1 MMQFV
6 VDIPY
11 AARLIQ
17 AMAPDWLWL
26 LKYIESE
33 DGYVRFPPV
42 VAQWIK
48 NLNVGNYPRLY
59 EDERAIGAVLL
70 RAFLPLEQIE
80 ALNAELE
87 LCSPD
92 ERGQLLL
99 EYISNLGDGIDAI
112 ELPKTPAAQKLAETQ
127 FLAMSEE
134 ERQCSIE
141 FAQRFLMGMLAGFY
155 QSLSIMVHGEKLTAL
170 VAQAKAGDDKAFAKA
185 VQIDKRILHALPY
198 FNDRFAAANSEGQ
211 REFVELVTAH
221 MSRPPYKGKI
231 RHKALYL
238 AFSLLDQLGVLSRM
252 KHSELLDLC
261 TQAGLDSHAN
271 RIDDVKNM
279 SKRLAEYRAFRRR
292 GRDLSTP

>member
-1 MMQFV
+1 MMQLV
-6 VDIPY
+6 VDITS

-33 DGYVRFPPV
+33 DGYVRFPPAV
-42 VAQWIK
+42 SQWIK
-48 NLNVGNYPRLY
+48 NLNIGNYPGLY

-70 RAFLPLEQIE
+70 RAFLSIEQIE
-80 ALNAELE
+80 ELNAELE
-87 LCSPD
+87 LCSPN

-112 ELPKTPAAQKLAETQ
+112 ELPKTPAAQKRAEAQ
-127 FLAMSEE
+127 LKAMCDE
-134 ERQCSIE
+134 ERQQATE

-170 VAQAKAGDDKAFAKA
+170 VAQAEAGDDKAFAKA

-198 FNDRFAAANSEGQ
+198 FSDRFAAANSEGQ
-211 REFVELVTAH
+211 REFIELVMAH

-238 AFSLLDQLGVLSRM
+238 AFSMLDQLGVLDRI
-252 KHSELLDLC
+252 KHGELLDLC
-261 TQAGLDSHAN
+261 TQAGLDTHAN

-279 SKRLAEYRAFRRR
+279 SKRLAEYRAFQRR
-292 GRDLSTP
+292 GLDMSTP

>member
-1 MMQFV
+1 MLLV
-6 VDIPY
+6 VDIPS
-11 AARLIQ
+11 AARLLQVI
-17 AMAPDWLWL
+17 APDWLWL

-33 DGYVRFPPV
+33 DGYVRFPPEFS
-42 VAQWIK
+42 QWIK
-48 NLNVGNYPRLY
+48 NLNIGNYPRLY
-59 EDERAIGAVLL
+59 EDERAIGFVLL
-70 RAFLPLEQIE
+70 KAFLSAEQIE
-80 ALNAELE
+80 ELNAELE
-87 LCSPD
+87 TSSPD

-99 EYISNLGDGIDAI
+99 EYISNLGDAIDSI
-112 ELPKTPAAQKLAETQ
+112 ELPKTPAAQKRAETQ
-127 FLAMSEE
+127 RMAMCDE
-134 ERQCSIE
+134 ERQQATE

-238 AFSLLDQLGVLSRM
+238 AFSLLDQLGVLDRM
-252 KHSELLDLC
+252 RHGELLDLC
-261 TQAGLDSHAN
+261 SQAGLDSHAN

-279 SKRLAEYRAFRRR
+279 SKRLAEYRAFQRR
-292 GRDLSTP
+292 GFDLSTP

>member
-1 MMQFV
+1 MQIA
-6 VDIPY
+6 VDVTS

-17 AMAPDWLWL
+17 LMAPDWLWL
-26 LKYIESE
+26 LRYIESE

-42 VAQWIK
+42 FTQWIK
-48 NLNVGNYPRLY
+48 NLNIGNYPGLY
-59 EDERAIGAVLL
+59 EDERAIGAILVK
-70 RAFLPLEQIE
+70 AFLSDEQVGQ
-80 ALNAELE
+80 LNTELE
-87 LCSPD
+87 ACSSE

-99 EYISNLGDGIDAI
+99 EYIGNLGEEIDAI
-112 ELPKTPAAQKLAETQ
+112 ELPKTPAAQKLAETR

-134 ERQCSIE
+134 ERQCSVE

-198 FNDRFAAANSEGQ
+198 FNDRFAAANSEGE
-211 REFVELVTAH
+211 REFVELVTTH

-238 AFSLLDQLGVLSRM
+238 AFSLLDQLGVLDKI
-252 KHSELLDLC
+252 KHAELLDLC
-261 TQAGLDSHAN
+261 TLAGLDSHAN

-279 SKRLAEYRAFRRR
+279 SKRLAEYRKFQRNGGA
-292 GRDLSTP
+292 LSTP

>member
-1 MMQFV
+1 MQIA
-6 VDIPY
+6 VDVTS

-17 AMAPDWLWL
+17 LMAPDWLWL
-26 LKYIESE
+26 LRYIESE
-33 DGYVRFPPV
+33 DGYVRFPP
-42 VAQWIK
+42 AFTQWIK
-48 NLNVGNYPRLY
+48 NLNIGNYPGLY

-70 RAFLPLEQIE
+70 RAFLSIEQIE
-80 ALNAELE
+80 ELNAELE

-112 ELPKTPAAQKLAETQ
+112 ELPKTPAAQKRADAQ
-127 FLAMSEE
+127 FMAMSDE
-134 ERQCSIE
+134 ERQHTVE
-141 FAQRFLMGMLAGFY
+141 FTQRFVMGMLAGFY

-198 FNDRFAAANSEGQ
+198 FNDRFAAANSEGE

-238 AFSLLDQLGVLSRM
+238 AFSLLDQLGVLDKI
-252 KHSELLDLC
+252 KHAELLDLC
-261 TQAGLDSHAN
+261 TLAGLDSHAN

-279 SKRLAEYRAFRRR
+279 SKRLAEYRKFQRNGGA
-292 GRDLSTP
+292 LSTP

>member
-1 MMQFV
+1 MQMV
-6 VDIPY
+6 VDINS
-11 AARLIQ
+11 AARLTQ

-33 DGYVRFPPV
+33 DGYVRFPPAV
-42 VAQWIK
+42 SQWIK
-48 NLNVGNYPRLY
+48 NLNIGNYPRLY

-70 RAFLPLEQIE
+70 KAFLSIEQIE
-80 ALNAELE
+80 ELNAELE
-87 LCSPD
+87 VRSSD

-99 EYISNLGDGIDAI
+99 EYISDLGDGIDAI
-112 ELPKTPAAQKLAETQ
+112 EIPKTPAAQKRAEAQ
-127 FLAMSEE
+127 FLAMSDK
-134 ERQCSIE
+134 ERQHAVE
-141 FAQRFLMGMLAGFY
+141 FTQRFLMGMLAGFY

-238 AFSLLDQLGVLSRM
+238 AFSLLDQVGVLDRM

-271 RIDDVKNM
+271 RIDDVKNV
-279 SKRLAEYRAFRRR
+279 SKRLAEYRAFQRR
-292 GRDLSTP
+292 GFDLSTP

>member
-1 MMQFV
+1 MQLV
-6 VDIPY
+6 VDIPS

-33 DGYVRFPPV
+33 DGYVRFPPAV
-42 VAQWIK
+42 SQWIK
-48 NLNVGNYPRLY
+48 NLNIGNYPVLY
-59 EDERAIGAVLL
+59 EDERAIGAILVK
-70 RAFLPLEQIE
+70 AFLSDEQVGQ
-80 ALNAELE
+80 LNTELE
-87 LCSPD
+87 ACSSE

-99 EYISNLGDGIDAI
+99 EYIGNLGEEIDAI
-112 ELPKTPAAQKLAETQ
+112 ELPKTPAAQKRAEAQ
-127 FLAMSEE
+127 FLAMSDA
-134 ERQCSIE
+134 ERQHAIE
-141 FAQRFLMGMLAGFY
+141 FMQRFLMSMLAGFY

-238 AFSLLDQLGVLSRM
+238 AFSLLDQVGVLDRM

-271 RIDDVKNM
+271 RIDDVKNV
-279 SKRLAEYRAFRRR
+279 SKRLAEYRAFQRR
-292 GRDLSTP
+292 GFDLSTP

>member
-1 MMQFV
+1 
-6 VDIPY
+6 
-11 AARLIQ
+11 
-17 AMAPDWLWL
+17 MAPDWLWL

-33 DGYVRFPPV
+33 DGYVRFPPAV
-42 VAQWIK
+42 SQWIK
-48 NLNVGNYPRLY
+48 NLNIGNYPVLY
-59 EDERAIGAVLL
+59 EDERAIGAILVK
-70 RAFLPLEQIE
+70 AFLSDEQVGQ
-80 ALNAELE
+80 LNTELE
-87 LCSPD
+87 ACSSE

-99 EYISNLGDGIDAI
+99 EYIGNLGEEIDAI
-112 ELPKTPAAQKLAETQ
+112 ELPKTPAAQKRAEAQ
-127 FLAMSEE
+127 FLAMSDA
-134 ERQCSIE
+134 ERQHAIE
-141 FAQRFLMGMLAGFY
+141 FMQRFLMSMLAGFY

-238 AFSLLDQLGVLSRM
+238 AFSLLDQVGVLDRM

-271 RIDDVKNM
+271 RIDDVKNV
-279 SKRLAEYRAFRRR
+279 SKRLAEYRAFQRR
-292 GRDLSTP
+292 GFDLSTP

>member
-1 MMQFV
+1 MMQLV
-6 VDIPY
+6 VDVTS

-17 AMAPDWLWL
+17 SMAPDWLWL

-42 VAQWIK
+42 LAQWIK
-48 NLNVGNYPRLY
+48 NLNIGNYPGLY
-59 EDERAIGAVLL
+59 EDERAIGVILL
-70 RAFLPLEQIE
+70 KAFLSNEQIRE
-80 ALNAELE
+80 LNAELE
-87 LCSPD
+87 ACSSD

-99 EYISNLGDGIDAI
+99 QYISDLGDGLDAI
-112 ELPKTPAAQKLAETQ
+112 ELPKTPAAQKRAEAQ
-127 FLAMSEE
+127 FLAMSSEE
-134 ERQCSIE
+134 QRHATE
-141 FAQRFLMGMLAGFY
+141 FMQRLLMAMLVGFY

-185 VQIDKRILHALPY
+185 VQIDKRILHELPY
-198 FNDRFAAANSEGQ
+198 FRDRFAAANSEGQ
-211 REFVELVTAH
+211 REFIELVMAH

-238 AFSLLDQLGVLSRM
+238 AFSLLDQLGVLDRM

-261 TQAGLDSHAN
+261 TQAGLDAHAN

-279 SKRLAEYRAFRRR
+279 SKRLAEYRAFQRR
-292 GRDLSTP
+292 GLDLSTP